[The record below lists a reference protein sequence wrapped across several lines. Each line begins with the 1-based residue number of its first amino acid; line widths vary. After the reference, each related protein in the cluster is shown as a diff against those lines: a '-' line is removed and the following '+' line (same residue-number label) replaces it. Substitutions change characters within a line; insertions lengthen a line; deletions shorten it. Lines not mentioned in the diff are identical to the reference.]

1 MPLRRHAREPPTGA
15 PWRLGPALLLGA
27 LVAWAPL
34 PALAKKPE
42 PAALGKLATALR
54 EAEENVVAAERAA
67 AHDDTPDEATLAKRL
82 VHGQLDL
89 SEGNYDGAAIKFLD
103 LVENHPDSQAAAQAH
118 YFLGEALTHLD
129 MERWAVELFAKN
141 LGDSRPDARRFHQK
155 SVARLFDLAI
165 PRQKTG
171 FARKP
176 GMSATP
182 EVRAR
187 LQAVGIDVTTK
198 PPKGLLDAANIER
211 LLKWTESFPAAGKEP
226 ALRYSHGRYLYLT
239 GNHAAAIAELDALS
253 PLDVPISRGGPDAEW
268 RVRAA
273 YIAASAALAKGDVED
288 ALDRF
293 ARLTK
298 SRPSAPRER
307 QIVELSWMALGRIH
321 HDLDAAD
328 DAVRAYKRIG
338 RDSPFF
344 PEAMYETAW
353 TLLRAGRFDQ
363 AVQALDLLLLY
374 DPRSSIVPEIKQL
387 RGKVRIQ
394 QRDYKGAEEE
404 FLGLRREF
412 DRLGTQLGRK
422 LQAKGDATEYFAA
435 VVGEDMEHFS
445 LASILPVG
453 ALPVARSLPR
463 AVQAEELA
471 RDVGRLERELAET
484 RDLLA
489 RMEEA
494 VRAKEKARLFSD
506 LAAHVASLDNVEDDL
521 LAIEEQLVARL
532 ADGRDLGQAERTRQ
546 ELRDKVDRPLGS
558 KTDKQRLAVTRLQR
572 LLERAH
578 KLDLTVAAM
587 RAELVATERYYEET
601 RKDQKIDHQGFLREA
616 ATMRDTIAAL
626 ELEVKS
632 LRDRIDRSRAAL
644 RYEDPLREARA
655 KSIALYRAHL
665 QAMYGGLGNRGKQAE
680 VDALWRKAQGLH
692 GRADK
697 ARVALDRTGGGRLQ
711 HAVKILAEERANL
724 DAYLVE
730 LTGKRTDTK
739 GLVAE
744 TLAASYTDVVT
755 ELGSLVLRSEVG
767 LLDVAWAMK
776 EAENEEIQRLEVE
789 RSREI
794 GELDRALEMGMEDV
808 E

>member
-1 MPLRRHAREPPTGA
+1 MRSRGRLAR
-15 PWRLGPALLLGA
+15 
-27 LVAWAPL
+27 LV
-34 PALAKKPE
+34 PALALYVLAPSGLAFAKPAPTE
-42 PAALGKLATALR
+42 LGKVATALR

-82 VHGQLDL
+82 VAGQLEL

-103 LVENHPDSQAAAQAH
+103 LVENYPESQAAAQATH
-118 YFLGEALTHLD
+118 WLGEALTHLD

-141 LGDSRPDARRFHQK
+141 LGDSRPDAKRLQQR

-165 PRQKTG
+165 PRQPTG

-176 GMSATP
+176 GISATP

-187 LQAVGIDVTTK
+187 LQAVGIDVKTA
-198 PPKGLLDAANIER
+198 PPKGVLDGANVER
-211 LLKWTESFPAAGKEP
+211 LVKWAETFPAAAKIPE
-226 ALRYSHGRYLYLT
+226 LRYSHGRYMYLT

-253 PLDVPISRGGPDAEW
+253 PFDVPISRGGPDAVW

-273 YIAASAALAKGDVED
+273 YIAGAAALAKGDVDD
-288 ALDRF
+288 ALERF
-293 ARLTK
+293 SRITK
-298 SRPSAPRER
+298 ARPSAPRER
-307 QIVELSWMALGRIH
+307 QIVELAWMALGRIH
-321 HDLDAAD
+321 HDADSTD
-328 DAVRAYKRIG
+328 DAVRAYKKIG

-412 DRLGTQLGRK
+412 DRLGNQLGRK
-422 LQAKGDATEYFAA
+422 LTAKGDATQYFAA
-435 VVGEDMEHFS
+435 VIGEDMEHFS
-445 LASILPVG
+445 LAAILPVG

-463 AVQAEELA
+463 AVQAEDLA
-471 RDVGRLERELAET
+471 RDVGKLERELGET

-494 VRAKEKARLFSD
+494 VRTKEKARLFSD
-506 LAAHVASLDNVEDDL
+506 LAAHIAGLDNVEDDL
-521 LAIEEQLVARL
+521 LGIEEALIDRRAE
-532 ADGRDLGQAERTRQ
+532 GRDLGKAERTRS

-558 KTDKQRLAVTRLQR
+558 STHKQRLAVTRLQR

-578 KLDLTVAAM
+578 KLDLTVTAM

-616 ATMRDTIAAL
+616 ATLRDTIA
-626 ELEVKS
+626 ELEGEVTR
-632 LRDRIDRSRAAL
+632 LRERIERGRAAL
-644 RYEDPLREARA
+644 RYEDPLREARLR
-655 KSIALYRAHL
+655 IIPIYRQHL
-665 QAMYGGLGNRGKQAE
+665 GAMYGALAKGSKQAE
-680 VDALWRKAQGLH
+680 VDALWQKAQSLQS
-692 GRADK
+692 RSDK
-697 ARVALDRTGGGRLQ
+697 ARVALDRTAGARLK
-711 HAVKILAEERANL
+711 HAIEILNEERANL
-724 DAYLVE
+724 DAYHTELV
-730 LTGKRTDTK
+730 GKRADTK
-739 GLVAE
+739 TVVADV
-744 TLAASYTDVVT
+744 LAASYADVVT

-776 EAENEEIQRLEVE
+776 EAEAEEIHRLEVE
-789 RSREI
+789 RDREI
-794 GELDRALEMGMEDV
+794 GELDRAVEMGLEDV
-808 E
+808 Q

>member
-1 MPLRRHAREPPTGA
+1 
-15 PWRLGPALLLGA
+15 
-27 LVAWAPL
+27 
-34 PALAKKPE
+34 
-42 PAALGKLATALR
+42 
-54 EAEENVVAAERAA
+54 
-67 AHDDTPDEATLAKRL
+67 
-82 VHGQLDL
+82 
-89 SEGNYDGAAIKFLD
+89 GNFEGAAIKFLD
-103 LVENHPDSQAAAQAH
+103 LVENYPESQAAQQATH
-118 YFLGEALTHLD
+118 YLGEALTHLD

-141 LGDSRPDARRFHQK
+141 LGDARPDARRLHQE

-165 PRQKTG
+165 PRRPVG

-176 GMSATP
+176 GISATP

-187 LQAVGIDVTTK
+187 LQAVGIDVKTA
-198 PPKGLLDAANIER
+198 PPKGVLEGANVER
-211 LLKWTESFPAAGKEP
+211 LLKWADSFPPAAKKP
-226 ALRYSHGRYLYLT
+226 QLRYSQGRYHYLT

-253 PLDVPISRGGPDAEW
+253 PLDVPISRGGPDAQW

-273 YIAASAALAKGDVED
+273 YVAAAATLAKGDIDE
-288 ALDRF
+288 ALERF
-293 ARLTK
+293 SRLTK
-298 SRPSAPRER
+298 SRPSEPRER

-321 HDLDAAD
+321 HDRDATD

-353 TLLRAGRFDQ
+353 TLLRAARFDQ

-412 DRLGTQLGRK
+412 DRLGNQLGRK
-422 LQAKGDATEYFAA
+422 LKARGDATEYFAA

-463 AVQAEELA
+463 VVQAEDLA

-506 LAAHVASLDNVEDDL
+506 LAAHIASLDNVEDDL
-521 LAIEEQLVARL
+521 LNIEEALILRKS
-532 ADGRDLGQAERTRQ
+532 GGSESQAERTRS
-546 ELRDKVDRPLGS
+546 ELRDKVDRPLGN

-616 ATMRDTIAAL
+616 ATLRDTIAEL
-626 ELEVKS
+626 ELDVHAVRE
-632 LRDRIDRSRAAL
+632 RIDRARAAL

-655 KSIALYRAHL
+655 KAIAAYRQHL
-665 QAMYGGLGNRGKQAE
+665 QGMYGGAAKAGKQAE
-680 VDALWRKAQGLH
+680 IDALWQKAQGLH

-697 ARVALDRTGGGRLQ
+697 ARVALDRTAGARLS
-711 HAVKILAEERANL
+711 HAIEILNEERANL
-724 DAYLVE
+724 DAYHVE
-730 LTGKRTDTK
+730 LVGRKGETK
-739 GLVAE
+739 TVVADV
-744 TLAASYTDVVT
+744 LAASYEDVVT

-776 EAENEEIQRLEVE
+776 EAETEEIHRLEVE
-789 RSREI
+789 RDREI
-794 GELDRALEMGMEDV
+794 GELDRAVQMGMEDV
-808 E
+808 Q

>member
-1 MPLRRHAREPPTGA
+1 MRRSGSLA
-15 PWRLGPALLLGA
+15 RLGPAIA
-27 LVAWAPL
+27 LVAIA
-34 PALAKKPE
+34 AVAV
-42 PAALGKLATALR
+42 PAAAKPAPTELGKLATALR

-67 AHDDTPDEATLAKRL
+67 AKDDTPDEATLAKRL
-82 VHGQLDL
+82 VAGQLDL

-103 LVENHPDSQAAAQAH
+103 LVENHPESQAAAQATH
-118 YFLGEALTHLD
+118 WLAEALTHLD

-141 LGDSRPDARRFHQK
+141 LGDARPDAKRLHQK
-155 SVARLFDLAI
+155 SVARLLDLAI
-165 PRQKTG
+165 PRRESG

-176 GMSATP
+176 GISATP

-187 LQAVGIDVTTK
+187 LQAVGIDVKTA
-198 PPKGLLDAANIER
+198 PPKGVLDATNTER
-211 LLKWTESFPAAGKEP
+211 LVKWAETFPAASKIP
-226 ALRYSHGRYLYLT
+226 QLRYSHGRYLYLT

-253 PLDVPISRGGPDAEW
+253 PMDVPISRGGPDAEW

-273 YIAASAALAKGDVED
+273 YIAGAAALAKGDVDD

-293 ARLTK
+293 SRITK

-307 QIVELSWMALGRIH
+307 QVVELAWMALGRIH
-321 HDLDAAD
+321 HDRDDTD

-353 TLLRAGRFDQ
+353 TLLRAARFDQ

-435 VVGEDMEHFS
+435 VIGEDMEHFS

-463 AVQAEELA
+463 AVQAEDLA
-471 RDVGRLERELAET
+471 RDVGKLERELGET

-506 LAAHVASLDNVEDDL
+506 LAAHIAGLDNVEDDL
-521 LAIEEQLVARL
+521 LGIEEALVARRGE
-532 ADGRDLGQAERTRQ
+532 GRDLGKAERTRV
-546 ELRDKVDRPLGS
+546 ELRDKVDRPLGN

-572 LLERAH
+572 LLEKAH
-578 KLDLTVAAM
+578 KLDLTVASM
-587 RAELVATERYYEET
+587 RAELVATERYYEES
-601 RKDQKIDHQGFLREA
+601 RKEQKIDHQGFLREA
-616 ATMRDTIAAL
+616 ATMRDTIA
-626 ELEVKS
+626 ELEAEVIA
-632 LRDRIDRSRAAL
+632 LRERIDRGRAAL
-644 RYEDPLREARA
+644 RYEDPLREARTRA
-655 KSIALYRAHL
+655 IILYRQHITG
-665 QAMYGGLGNRGKQAE
+665 MYAALGKRGNQAE
-680 VDALWRKAQGLH
+680 VDALWKKAESLQA
-692 GRADK
+692 RADK
-697 ARVALDRTGGGRLQ
+697 ARVALDRTAGKRLE
-711 HAVKILAEERANL
+711 HAMEILEEERANL
-724 DAYLVE
+724 DAYKVE
-730 LTGKRTDTK
+730 LTGKK
-739 GLVAE
+739 GESKTVVADV
-744 TLAASYTDVVT
+744 LAASYADVVT

-776 EAENEEIQRLEVE
+776 EAETEEIQRLEVE
-789 RSREI
+789 RDREI
-794 GELDRALEMGMEDV
+794 GELDRAVEMGLEDV
-808 E
+808 Q